1 MEKALEGLE
10 SHKGEVEFSIRKLQK
25 DMVSHMPHCRGNTT
39 REPGQMQRKQRKQ
52 NIKRILPPNKRRS
65 LQLTFKT

>member
-25 DMVSHMPHCRGNTT
+25 GMVSHMPHCRGNTT
-39 REPGQMQRKQRKQ
+39 REPGQMQRKQ